1 MLASLMSKTVI
12 TISTEREESL
22 RMRTTLKTEGSILI
36 TMKGTVRMVVPLGGG
51 GRRSNTKA

>member
-12 TISTEREESL
+12 TISTDREEPL

-51 GRRSNTKA
+51 GRRRNTKA